1 MYGECLRLRLSE
13 QQAAKLRRLEATT
26 KRTRSA
32 IVRLLID
39 AAVSSDAPDVRLD
52 AARLEGRNWRGER

>member
-1 MYGECLRLRLSE
+1 MYGECLRMRLTDE
-13 QQAAKLRRLEATT
+13 QAAKLRRLEAVT

-39 AAVSSDAPDVRLD
+39 AAVSSGVPDVRLD
-52 AARLEGRNWRGER
+52 AGRLEGRRDYGE

>member
-1 MYGECLRLRLSE
+1 MYGECLRLRLTGE
-13 QQAAKLRRLEATT
+13 QAAKLRRLEATT

-39 AAVSSDAPDVRLD
+39 AAVSSGMPDLRLD
-52 AARLEGRNWRGER
+52 AARLEGRDYGER